1 MDSGEGHIELM
12 DRERMIELINN
23 NLSEA
28 TKFFLVG
35 EVVKVKDLRFRI
47 TKITTKKLTLRVLPK
62 R

>member
-47 TKITTKKLTLRVLPK
+47 TKITTKKLTLRVLPE